1 MSAVWIITDGK
12 PGHYNQSLGLALAL
26 ADLMPEL
33 QVKTLPVMAMRQL
46 FSLGLGLSL
55 PENVE
60 IVLRQAPPQLILAA
74 GHATHLSLLLLGWRL
89 KVKTVVLM
97 KPSLPTRLFN
107 LCLIPAHDRP
117 QPAKNIIETQGALN
131 PMRPKEKKAGTGLI
145 LIGGP
150 SKHHGWDEENLLS
163 QLQSLVF
170 RNARQWMLTSSRRTP
185 ATTLKRLK
193 KELQGVKFVPHTET
207 PQGWLAEHL
216 ATAEQA
222 WVTADSVSMV
232 YEALTAGCEVGVLD
246 VPQQAKNRL
255 TQGLQDLA
263 DESIIT
269 FFARWTGDALHKP
282 DRNFDEAGRCAQQIL
297 TRGWL

>member
-1 MSAVWIITDGK
+1 MALTDR
-12 PGHYNQSLGLALAL
+12 Q
-26 ADLMPEL
+26 PEL
-33 QVKTLPVMAMRQL
+33 HVETLPVLSMRQL
-46 FSLGLGLSL
+46 FNLALGLSL
-55 PENVE
+55 PGNVK
-60 IVLRQAPPQLILAA
+60 ILFRQASPNLILAA

-97 KPSLPTRLFN
+97 KPSLPTRLFD

-117 QPAKNIIETQGALN
+117 PPAENIIETQGALN
-131 PMRPKEKKAGTGLI
+131 PMRAHEKKADTGLI

-150 SKHHGWDEENLLS
+150 SKHHAWDEEGLMR
-163 QLQSLVF
+163 QLQNLVS
-170 RNARQWMLTSSRRTP
+170 RDARQWMLTSSRRTP
-185 ATTLKRLK
+185 DTTLKRLK
-193 KELQGVKFVPHTET
+193 KELQGIKFVPHTET

-232 YEALTAGCEVGVLD
+232 YEALTAGCGVGVLD

-255 TQGLQDLA
+255 TQGLQTLVD
-263 DESIIT
+263 DGIIT
-269 FFARWTGDALHKP
+269 FFSRWTGDKLLKP